1 MRFPRISTFFCAV
14 LIILLFVSWR
24 AQASETCDRVVAV
37 VNNDII
43 TLYELNTKMKE
54 ISGID
59 AADLKKKD
67 EQQFFLARW
76 KVLDMLIDNR
86 LAEAKARELGIK
98 VTPDEVDKAI
108 ERLKKRNGIS
118 QEELFASLKS
128 RGLTFDRYREN
139 VKKELQRVQLIN
151 YEVKS
156 KIIIRDEKIK
166 QYYEEHKKDFSSPGE
181 VHLAAIFLKKQ
192 KPGRQGDDEDILQK
206 ARDIV
211 STLRQGADFGA
222 LARKYSQGPG
232 AEEGG
237 DLGVF
242 KTSELDETLA
252 RVANALPAGGIS
264 DPIMRDTG
272 VQIVKVIN
280 KQEPGLK
287 PLTQV
292 REQIYDTL
300 YREEVNKRFASWIKN
315 LRDKSYIKVLF

>member
-108 ERLKKRNGIS
+108 ERLKKR
-118 QEELFASLKS
+118 
-128 RGLTFDRYREN
+128 
-139 VKKELQRVQLIN
+139 
-151 YEVKS
+151 
-156 KIIIRDEKIK
+156 
-166 QYYEEHKKDFSSPGE
+166 
-181 VHLAAIFLKKQ
+181 
-192 KPGRQGDDEDILQK
+192 
-206 ARDIV
+206 
-211 STLRQGADFGA
+211 
-222 LARKYSQGPG
+222 
-232 AEEGG
+232 
-237 DLGVF
+237 
-242 KTSELDETLA
+242 
-252 RVANALPAGGIS
+252 
-264 DPIMRDTG
+264 
-272 VQIVKVIN
+272 
-280 KQEPGLK
+280 EP
-287 PLTQV
+287 
-292 REQIYDTL
+292 R
-300 YREEVNKRFASWIKN
+300 
-315 LRDKSYIKVLF
+315 SYL